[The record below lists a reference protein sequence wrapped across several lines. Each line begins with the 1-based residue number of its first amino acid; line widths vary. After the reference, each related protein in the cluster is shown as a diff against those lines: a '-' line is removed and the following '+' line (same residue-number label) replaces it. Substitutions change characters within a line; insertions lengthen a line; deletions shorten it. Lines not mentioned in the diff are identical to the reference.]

1 MKISFCVC
9 KVTSD
14 QINDAREICS
24 KLERRGA
31 SGESIFHLCIQNS
44 SSKYNYILAKR
55 LLLHFPKMVNDI
67 YISEEFYG
75 ESPLHIAIINE
86 NPHMAKMLLQHGAD
100 VHQRACGKFFCPE
113 DQKAER
119 IDNLLSEYASLPSE
133 TDYSGYFYYGE
144 YPLSWAA
151 VLNQVEC
158 VRLLVAYGANVNK
171 QDSNGNT
178 ALHMLVISNNLVKI
192 IYIFL
197 PQIYINEPG

>member
-1 MKISFCVC
+1 M
-9 KVTSD
+9 TSD
-14 QINDAREICS
+14 QINDTREICS

-31 SGESIFHLCIQNS
+31 NGESIFHLCIQNES
-44 SSKYNYILAKR
+44 QYNYILAKR

-67 YISEEFYG
+67 FTSDEFYG

-86 NPHMAKMLLQHGAD
+86 NPHMAKMLLKHGAD

-113 DQKAER
+113 DQKSER

-178 ALHMLVISNNLVKI
+178 ALHMLVISNNLVT
-192 IYIFL
+192 
-197 PQIYINEPG
+197 

>member
-1 MKISFCVC
+1 
-9 KVTSD
+9 
-14 QINDAREICS
+14 
-24 KLERRGA
+24 
-31 SGESIFHLCIQNS
+31 
-44 SSKYNYILAKR
+44 
-55 LLLHFPKMVNDI
+55 
-67 YISEEFYG
+67 
-75 ESPLHIAIINE
+75 
-86 NPHMAKMLLQHGAD
+86 MAKMLLQHGAD

-178 ALHMLVISNNLVKI
+178 ALHMLVIWNNLVNSVYILVTYRINFFGI
-192 IYIFL
+192 ITFIIKSVKF
-197 PQIYINEPG
+197 PFNWR

>member
-1 MKISFCVC
+1 MKKFFLTIISIIKESKRKFN
-9 KVTSD
+9 T
-14 QINDAREICS
+14 RLICS
-24 KLERRGA
+24 RLDQRG
-31 SGESIFHLCIQNS
+31 STGESILHLCIQNS
-44 SSKYNYILAKR
+44 SSGYNFLLVKR

-67 YISEEFYG
+67 LTSDEFYG

-86 NPHMAKMLLQHGAD
+86 NPHMAKMLLKHGAD

-113 DQKAER
+113 DQKSER

-178 ALHMLVISNNLVKI
+178 AFHMLVISNNLVT
-192 IYIFL
+192 
-197 PQIYINEPG
+197 

>member
-1 MKISFCVC
+1 
-9 KVTSD
+9 
-14 QINDAREICS
+14 
-24 KLERRGA
+24 L
-31 SGESIFHLCIQNS
+31 
-44 SSKYNYILAKR
+44 LAKR
-55 LLLHFPKMVNDI
+55 LVHHFPKMVNDI
-67 YISEEFYG
+67 FTSDEFYG

-86 NPHMAKMLLQHGAD
+86 NPHMAKMLLKHGAD

-113 DQKAER
+113 DQKSER

-192 IYIFL
+192 IYFF
-197 PQIYINEPG
+197 